1 MVKLKEE
8 YLSFFI
14 EEVQEIIDRLEQS
27 MLSYKNN
34 MDNNEFNQSVK
45 RDFHTLKGDFLTYS
59 FKKYSDYFHKV
70 EDFWENKT
78 MRHATSENILN
89 NISEIREF
97 LNIVSDE
104 GLDDARDFEE
114 KSNIFDFL
122 VNGKDKVT
130 YDEIV
135 EAHTESEEKVEELEV
150 TEDEERSSKYKT
162 YTFKLDLEEDENLKI
177 EEIEQFFKFYS
188 TIEYIKNTGGNK
200 YTTVIST
207 NQLEDLIDNL
217 ESLLGETKFM
227 YSEGA
232 EITAKDNEQ
241 KEISDNAVEIQELKS
256 IKVSTSNLDF
266 LLNNIGELIT
276 NHSNLYMF
284 REDLADR
291 NKTFFEDLLYNIDKI
306 TKDIQQEIFDM
317 RLIPSNYLFSQLR
330 RIIRDISKE
339 LNKEVD
345 FVVVGES
352 VKLDKEIIDKL
363 SAPLKHMLKNSLDH
377 GIESPEERKTQGKD
391 PKGHLRLEL
400 YQKGED
406 IMLEIYDDGRGLD
419 SKKILKRAIEN
430 GIASP
435 SRTYTD
441 KEIMNFIFHSGFSTS
456 DYVSEIS
463 GRGVGMNV
471 VKNNIDE
478 LNGQIEIET
487 KKGIYTLFKISL
499 PTTLSVID
507 GFLVTRE
514 EEKFVVP
521 VSNIVEIIDIK
532 NDNLLEEFDENI
544 LVFLKEDYKI
554 VFKKEGFKPIM
565 YLLIECINKKAA
577 FPVEEVLTRRQFI
590 IKKINIKGGA
600 VEKYLGATILANGE
614 SVLVVNPRKLL

>member
-1 MVKLKEE
+1 MSMVKLKEE

-27 MLSYKNN
+27 MLSYKDN
-34 MDNNEFNQSVK
+34 MDNSEFNQSVK

-97 LNIVSDE
+97 LNVISKS
-104 GLDDARDFEE
+104 GLDEAREFEE
-114 KSNIFDFL
+114 KSTIFEFL
-122 VNGKDKVT
+122 SNGKDKVT
-130 YDEIV
+130 YDEII
-135 EAHTESEEKVEELEV
+135 EEEIEEEKEEIRN
-150 TEDEERSSKYKT
+150 TEKKEMSGYKT
-162 YTFKLDLEEDENLKI
+162 YTFKIDLEDEENLKL

-188 TIEYIKNTGGNK
+188 SIEYIRNTGGNK
-200 YTTVIST
+200 YITVIST
-207 NQLEDLIDNL
+207 NQFQDLIANL
-217 ESLLGETKFM
+217 NSLLGSDRYL

-232 EITAKDNEQ
+232 DISYKDGE
-241 KEISDNAVEIQELKS
+241 KKTISDNAVEIQELKS

-276 NHSNLYMF
+276 NHSNLYLF
-284 REDLADR
+284 RESLNDR
-291 NKTFFEDLLYNIDKI
+291 NKTMFEDLLYNIDKI

-330 RIIRDISKE
+330 RIVRDISKE
-339 LNKEVD
+339 LNKEVE

-377 GIESPEERKTQGKD
+377 GIESPNERKKQGKD

-419 SKKILKRAIEN
+419 PKKILKRATEKE
-430 GIASP
+430 IASP
-435 SRTYTD
+435 SRNYTES
-441 KEIMNFIFHSGFSTS
+441 EILNFIFQSGFSTS
-456 DYVSEIS
+456 EVVNEIS
-463 GRGVGMNV
+463 GRGVGMDV

-507 GFLVTRE
+507 GFLVSRG

-521 VSNIVEIIDIK
+521 VSNIVEIIDVK
-532 NDNLLEEFDENI
+532 NNELLEEFDENM
-544 LVFLKEDYKI
+544 LVFLREEYRI
-554 VFKKEGFKPIM
+554 VFKKENFRPLM
-565 YLLIECINKKAA
+565 YLLIECISKKAA
-577 FPVEEVLTRRQFI
+577 FPIEEVLNRRQFI
-590 IKKINIKGGA
+590 IKRINIKGGP

>member
-1 MVKLKEE
+1 MSMVKLKEE

-14 EEVQEIIDRLEQS
+14 EEVQEIIDRLEQA
-27 MLSYKNN
+27 MLSYKDN

-97 LNIVSDE
+97 LRIVSKV
-104 GLDDARDFEE
+104 GLDKAREFEE
-114 KSNIFDFL
+114 KSTIFDFL
-122 VNGKDKVT
+122 SNGKDKVT
-130 YDEIV
+130 YDEIIEE
-135 EAHTESEEKVEELEV
+135 EAEEIKEEAPEEV
-150 TEDEERSSKYKT
+150 KKEIPGYKT
-162 YTFKLDLEEDENLKI
+162 YTFKIDLEDEENLKL

-188 TIEYIKNTGGNK
+188 SIEYIRNTGGNR
-200 YTTVIST
+200 YITVIST
-207 NQLEDLIDNL
+207 NQFEELLDNL
-217 ESLLGETKFM
+217 NSLLGSTRYI

-232 EITAKDNEQ
+232 DISHKDGG
-241 KEISDNAVEIQELKS
+241 KKAISDNAIEIQELKS

-284 REDLADR
+284 RESLNDR
-291 NKTFFEDLLYNIDKI
+291 NKTMFEDLLYNIDKI

-330 RIIRDISKE
+330 RIVRDISKE
-339 LNKEVD
+339 LNKEVE
-345 FVVVGES
+345 FAVVGES

-377 GIESPEERKTQGKD
+377 GIESPSERKKQGKD

-419 SKKILKRAIEN
+419 PKKILKRATEK

-435 SRTYTD
+435 SRNYTES
-441 KEIMNFIFHSGFSTS
+441 EILNFIFQSGFSTS
-456 DYVSEIS
+456 EVVNEIS
-463 GRGVGMNV
+463 GRGVGMDV

-507 GFLVTRE
+507 GFLVSRG

-521 VSNIVEIIDIK
+521 VSNIVEIIDVK
-532 NDNLLEEFDENI
+532 NNELLEEFDENM
-544 LVFLKEDYKI
+544 LVFLREEYRI
-554 VFKKEGFKPIM
+554 VFKKENFRPLM
-565 YLLIECINKKAA
+565 YLLIECISKKAA
-577 FPVEEVLTRRQFI
+577 FPVEEVLNRRQFI
-590 IKKINIKGGA
+590 IKRINIKGGPL
-600 VEKYLGATILANGE
+600 EKYLGATILANGE